1 MSKARQLADLG
12 NVYDDGA
19 LSNRNLIINGA
30 MQVAQRGTSAS
41 PAPSGYLI
49 DRFATFKSGS
59 GTFSLAQSSDA
70 PVGFNASLL
79 TTVTS
84 ASTPSGGDYYIIQHP
99 IEGQDLSVLSLGNAN
114 AQTFTLSFYVK
125 SSLTGTFSGSLRD
138 NPSSVSYAFEY
149 TINSANTWERK
160 SVTISGPTS
169 GTFPTNNTAGARLVF
184 SLGQGTTYATSTVG
198 SWVSGNYHGSTA
210 ETDFIAT
217 NGATF
222 YLTGVQLEVGDTA
235 TPFEH
240 RSYGDELKRCERYF
254 EILRVYGCQ
263 TDTMYAGYRYYNG
276 FNWRTLKRASP
287 SAIIASEFAVYPGGS
302 ATNTFVSLTD
312 AHIVAFND
320 ESAIATI
327 MGVEFHG
334 DAEL

>member
-1 MSKARQLADLG
+1 MSKARELANLG
-12 NVYDDGA
+12 NAYSDGA

-49 DRFATFKSGS
+49 DRFATFKSGA

-70 PVGFNASLL
+70 PVGFNKSLL
-79 TTVTS
+79 ATVTS
-84 ASTPSGGDYYIIQHP
+84 SSTPSGGDYYIIQQP
-99 IEGQDLSVLSLGNAN
+99 IEGQNLSVLSLGTAN
-114 AQTFTLSFYVK
+114 ALTSTLSFYVK

-138 NPSSVSYAFEY
+138 GPSGVSYVFEY

-160 SVTISGPTS
+160 TVTISGSTG
-169 GTFPTNNTAGARLVF
+169 GTFPTDNTAGARLAF
-184 SLGQGTTYATSTVG
+184 SLGQGTTYAASTVG
-198 SWVSGNYHGSTA
+198 SWVSGNFHGSTA

-222 YLTGVQLEVGDTA
+222 YLTGVSLEVGDTA

-240 RSYGDELKRCERYF
+240 RSIADTLQACQRFYERHDTFNTHACLYANNEYVGDVIYKVTKRSTPSISGLTGNYGSVSGISTGKFYF
-254 EILRVYGCQ
+254 VRG
-263 TDTMYAGYRYYNG
+263 
-276 FNWRTLKRASP
+276 S
-287 SAIIASEFAVYPGGS
+287 S
-302 ATNTFVSLTD
+302 ATYLTNW
-312 AHIVAFND
+312 AA
-320 ESAIATI
+320 
-327 MGVEFHG
+327 

>member
-198 SWVSGNYHGSTA
+198 SWVSGNYHGSTT
-210 ETDFIAT
+210 ETDFIAA

-240 RSYGDELKRCERYF
+240 RSYGDELARCERYGQQVSF
-254 EILRVYGCQ
+254 NIYIGNGSGFYWSNSINYQ
-263 TDTMYAGYRYYNG
+263 TTM
-276 FNWRTLKRASP
+276 RTAPTFGSLS
-287 SAIIASEFAVYPGGS
+287 GGS
-302 ATNTFVSLTD
+302 TGNISAEVVESITAQGCRYTILATSTNAEAIGRT
-312 AHIVAFND
+312 AF
-320 ESAIATI
+320 A
-327 MGVEFHG
+327 